1 MIKINKFAYMKFH
14 YLFFL
19 FIILF
24 SSCETDFDVNA
35 QWEDVTI
42 VYGLIDPNI
51 EDQLIKINKAFLGQG
66 DALQMASIADSS
78 NYNPS
83 DLHVKI
89 HRIRQQAF
97 NQYDT
102 LSSVTLND
110 TILDKDDGLFSTDNN
125 IIYTFKKPSSFYNTN
140 SLYALEIINL
150 ISGHKV
156 TSQTEIINTFSF
168 ESLNPSFEWGLYNGD
183 LPDSLKFRTKNIEW
197 QPSTN
202 GVIYQ
207 LDIVINYIENNDT
220 INLPWSQPLV
230 EYTSGNMSLKIKG
243 DQFFQFLTTNLTNNT
258 PKQFLNLDLVMT
270 IGSDDLKTYINVNK
284 PFSGI
289 VQERPVFS
297 NINNGVGLF
306 SSRFTYD
313 DIKGIEL
320 TNGTINYMINDLD
333 LGFE

>member
-102 LSSVTLND
+102 ISSVTLND

-270 IGSDDLKTYINVNK
+270 VGSDDLKTYINVNK

>member
-1 MIKINKFAYMKFH
+1 MIKINKFAYMKIH

-102 LSSVTLND
+102 ISSVILND

-270 IGSDDLKTYINVNK
+270 VGSDDLKTYINVNK

>member
-1 MIKINKFAYMKFH
+1 MIKINKFAYMKIH

-125 IIYTFKKPSSFYNTN
+125 IIYTFKKPSSFYNSN

-197 QPSTN
+197 QPSNN

-270 IGSDDLKTYINVNK
+270 VGSDDLKTYINVNK

>member
-1 MIKINKFAYMKFH
+1 MIKINKFAYMKIH

-110 TILDKDDGLFSTDNN
+110 TILEKDDGLFSTDNN

-270 IGSDDLKTYINVNK
+270 VGSDDLKTYINVNK

-313 DIKGIEL
+313 DINGIEL

>member
-150 ISGHKV
+150 ISAHKV

-270 IGSDDLKTYINVNK
+270 VGSDDLKTYINVNK

>member
-1 MIKINKFAYMKFH
+1 MIKINKFAYMKIH

-150 ISGHKV
+150 ISAHKV

-270 IGSDDLKTYINVNK
+270 VGSDDLKTYINVNK

>member
-1 MIKINKFAYMKFH
+1 MFKINKFAYMKFN

-243 DQFFQFLTTNLTNNT
+243 DQFFQFLTTNLTNNA

-270 IGSDDLKTYINVNK
+270 VGSDDLKTYINVNK

>member
-1 MIKINKFAYMKFH
+1 MIKINKFAYMKIH

-110 TILDKDDGLFSTDNN
+110 TILEKDDGLFSTDNN

-270 IGSDDLKTYINVNK
+270 VGSDDLKPYINVNK